1 MEKIYGR
8 VYAYGLEETK
18 ASILISRGIYIK
30 RMPNHLRGMR
40 LDAVGVIAVLML
52 LLLPALA
59 FAQGQGNYQVIKS
72 ERSESFILPYSATN
86 RNQTDPLIYTFDQP
100 KQPSW
105 ILAIQNN
112 LSYIPRE
119 GARTIIKIQEPAPS
133 EKYIEIAMYGD
144 QSKRF
149 WVAVNTPEAGY
160 ARLYDSDEG
169 WSDEGTISVSHSE
182 NGGLSVTNGQRTVL
196 DRLDVNGFTAASI
209 SVYGNDENM
218 TLANA
223 YAGDI
228 AFDIL
233 FGSFEQSSVYYVPAA
248 VIAGIGAI
256 MIGLLILKKRKP
268 SD

>member
-1 MEKIYGR
+1 
-8 VYAYGLEETK
+8 
-18 ASILISRGIYIK
+18 
-30 RMPNHLRGMR
+30 MR
-40 LDAVGVIAVLML
+40 LEVVGVVAVLTLM
-52 LLLPALA
+52 LLPALA
-59 FAQGQGNYQVIKS
+59 FAQSQGDYKVIKS
-72 ERSESFILPYSATN
+72 QRSESFILPYTGAN
-86 RNQTDPLIYTFDQP
+86 RNQSNPLIYTFDQP

-112 LSYIPRE
+112 LSYVPRE

-169 WSDEGTISVSHSE
+169 WSDEGTISVTHSE
-182 NGGLSVTNGQRTVL
+182 NGGLSVTNGQRIVL
-196 DRLDVNGFTAASI
+196 DNLDVNGFTAASI

-223 YAGDI
+223 YAGTI
-228 AFDIL
+228 AFEIL
-233 FGSFEQSSVYYVPAA
+233 FGSFEQSSVYYVPFAI
-248 VIAGIGAI
+248 IAGVGGII
-256 MIGLLILKKRKP
+256 IGLLVLKKRKP